1 VVEKS
6 NYYEMIRGE
15 KTVKSSRQKIGG
27 LRPQAGGDQPGPP
40 RRALHGRTAG
50 VQPRH
55 PGNPQAAAGG
65 RFRLRLTRAARS
77 SVFPSSFMF
86 VAAMNPCP
94 CGYYTDPNR
103 NCRCSPSK
111 IERYAGKGDGETSAA
126 IKEKLRGIVH
136 YRS

>member
-1 VVEKS
+1 
-6 NYYEMIRGE
+6 
-15 KTVKSSRQKIGG
+15 
-27 LRPQAGGDQPGPP
+27 
-40 RRALHGRTAG
+40 
-50 VQPRH
+50 
-55 PGNPQAAAGG
+55 
-65 RFRLRLTRAARS
+65 
-77 SVFPSSFMF
+77 MF

>member
-1 VVEKS
+1 MDELPEF
-6 NYYEMIRGE
+6 NRGTLE
-15 KTVKSSRQKIGG
+15 TLRQPLEDGF
-27 LRPQAGGDQPGPP
+27 
-40 RRALHGRTAG
+40 
-50 VQPRH
+50 VCVS
-55 PGNPQAAAGG
+55 
-65 RFRLRLTRAARS
+65 RAARS